1 MALASAQGT
10 GTTTGPYY
18 PVVNTLISLN
28 DPFIYSQCA
37 QSLQIQ
43 NNTTYLLTVQ
53 SGGAAYSIQPLT
65 VSTIPSSGGQTI
77 TMLPSLMGY
86 VYNQASVVV
95 VWLLPGQTA
104 PMNDG
109 PLSPYVPNGAS
120 PTPPSPTPHSLS
132 TSVVSGTNNWQVTSF
147 LATDISATLTYSGAG
162 PNNPYLWL
170 VTTTGIQY
178 GPAAWSSASGTATF
192 SVSGVGASTICN
204 LWSGSATS
212 IAVVVTTSNI
222 SSLSGTAHS

>member
-1 MALASAQGT
+1 MALASVQGT

-18 PVVNTLISLN
+18 PVVNTIISLN

-37 QSLQIQ
+37 QSIQIQ

-77 TMLPSLMGY
+77 TMLPTLMGY
-86 VYNQASVVV
+86 VYNQASVVC

-120 PTPPSPTPHSLS
+120 PTPPSPTPHSLTVTLGSSSNSVTAWQS
-132 TSVVSGTNNWQVTSF
+132 TDIQATFTYTTVSGSQGG
-147 LATDISATLTYSGAG
+147 YSTI
-162 PNNPYLWL
+162 WL
-170 VTTTGIQY
+170 VSSTGSQY
-178 GPAAWSSASGTATF
+178 GPQTWSATSGTAIF
-192 SVSGVGASTICN
+192 SVN
-204 LWSGSATS
+204 
-212 IAVVVTTSNI
+212 NI
-222 SSLSGTAHS
+222 SSGILYYGNATQPVGMMNTGTLSSCSGTAHS